1 MCKGGLRVQ
10 CSKRYCAFGTLDYP
24 AGADWPPRQLENLTM
39 RQYANASPRA
49 VREANSTSPVNA
61 WLEAYAAAVERR
73 RLARVARLAPTV
85 RRFSWEG

>member
-1 MCKGGLRVQ
+1 
-10 CSKRYCAFGTLDYP
+10 
-24 AGADWPPRQLENLTM
+24 M